1 MGVKLGL
8 LQEGEEHSLMVFES
22 TVLGKISGS
31 KDAVENVIMR
41 KLMVLLLTKYN
52 YSGDKK
58 SMRWEWYMMC
68 IGERGNACRVFVTKA
83 HGRC

>member
-8 LQEGEEHSLMVFES
+8 LQEGEEHRLRVFKI

-41 KLMVLLLTKYN
+41 KLMVLLLTKYY

-58 SMRWEWYMMC
+58 
-68 IGERGNACRVFVTKA
+68 V
-83 HGRC
+83 